1 MYKIDWNDIETV
13 LLDMDGTILDLHYDN
28 FFWQHYLPDYYA
40 NLHSLQLDVAREF
53 LKKEILNEVG
63 TLNFYSI
70 DFWDKK
76 FNIDI
81 IELKRNLDH
90 LICFLPY
97 ANLFLQKLKGLS
109 LKTIL
114 VTNAHRRMLALKQSI
129 IPLNNYLDEIYSS
142 HDFGLP
148 KEDPLFW
155 EKLNDEFK
163 YNPKKT
169 ILVDDNEDVLFSAKK
184 YGIKYLVLPLKP
196 DSQRPLQK
204 IKNPESY
211 SIVTSLQ
218 ELL

>member
-1 MYKIDWNDIETV
+1 MSKINWDNIETV

-28 FFWQHYLPDYYA
+28 FFWQNYLPNYYA
-40 NLHSLQLDVAREF
+40 NLHSIELEDAKDF

-81 IELKRNLDH
+81 IELKRNIDH

-97 ANLFLQKLKGLS
+97 ANLFLQNLKNFS
-109 LKTIL
+109 LKTAL

-129 IPLNNYLDEIYSS
+129 IPLNNYLDEVYSS

-155 EKLNDEFK
+155 EKLSKEFN

-169 ILVDDNEDVLFSAKK
+169 VLIDDNENVLFSAKK
-184 YGIKYLVLPLKP
+184 YGIEYLVLPMQP
-196 DSQRPLQK
+196 DSHRPLQK
-204 IKNPESY
+204 IKSPENY
-211 SIVTSLQ
+211 SIISSLK